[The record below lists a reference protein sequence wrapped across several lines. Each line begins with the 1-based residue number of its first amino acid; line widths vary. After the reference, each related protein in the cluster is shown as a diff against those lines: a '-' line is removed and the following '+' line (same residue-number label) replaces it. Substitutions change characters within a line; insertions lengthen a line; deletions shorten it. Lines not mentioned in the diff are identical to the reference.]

1 MFRYFGFSWDP
12 AAATQA
18 AVATRL
24 EESVWSTPDWQH
36 AFGGPGIRVFTTG
49 RRPGVNDVYS
59 LPSARGVI
67 LGRLFRR
74 PGHQPRSATVQLTD
88 WEGDQIQ
95 QTRGRALVDAYW
107 GRYVALLRPDSGST
121 LLLRDPSGTLP
132 CYRQEIDGVTVFYSW
147 LEDLIMLAPAA
158 ARPSVNWNAIA
169 ARLVLRQLGGR
180 ETALEDVEQVL
191 PGQLT
196 ALGKDA
202 PPPESLWSAYAFAKR
217 ATHHEVDAAERELRR
232 LVVACAQD
240 WSSCYE
246 SILLRLSGGV
256 DSAVLLGGLVATP
269 LATKITCLNY
279 HSAGSDSDERSFARL
294 AASKAG
300 VALVERER
308 NSTFLLDDLLTASRM
323 PTPEIYLGRLGSGRI
338 DAEVADEH
346 GARAMFT
353 GVGGDALFFQIPGTW
368 PAADYLSVKGFDRG
382 FLPACLDAAR
392 LGRVSLLESIKRALA
407 DQRHRTGPLNGWG
420 EFTKLMRRDAL
431 DGVRHP
437 ERYVHPELF
446 DAADLPIGKYNQFRA
461 LIDAC
466 GYYDPYLRE
475 AAPELVSPLLSQPVI
490 EFCLATPTWLLT
502 QGGRGR
508 GLVRRAFAGDIPREI
523 AARQSK
529 GGMEEHVAAIL
540 GRNLAFARSL
550 LLDGQLV
557 RRGLL
562 DRNKVEAALAGR
574 LSALGGYPAEIHE
587 CIAVE
592 AWLQRIAVAP
602 H

>member
-1 MFRYFGFSWDP
+1 MFRYVGFSWDP

-18 AVATRL
+18 AVASRL
-24 EESVWSTPDWQH
+24 EESVSCAPEWQQ
-36 AFGGPGIRVFTTG
+36 AFGGPGVRVFTIG
-49 RRPGVNDVYS
+49 RAPGVNDVHL
-59 LPSARGVI
+59 LPAARGVI

-74 PGHQPRSATVQLTD
+74 PDHPSRPATAQVTD
-88 WEGDQIQ
+88 REGEQIR
-95 QTRGRALVDAYW
+95 QTRGRVLVDEYW
-107 GRYVALLRPDSGST
+107 GRYVAVLLAESGRA
-121 LLLRDPSGTLP
+121 LLLRDPSGALP
-132 CYRQEIDGVTVFYSW
+132 CYRQAIDGVTVFFSW
-147 LEDLIMLAPAA
+147 LEDLIAFAPEAS
-158 ARPSVNWNAIA
+158 RPRVDWNAIA

-180 ETALEDVEQVL
+180 QTALEGVEQVL

-196 ALGKDA
+196 ALGPDA
-202 PPPESLWSAYAFAKR
+202 PPPEPLWSAYAFAKR
-217 ATHHEVDAAERELRR
+217 STHHEVDAAGRELRR

-240 WSSCYE
+240 WASCYG

-256 DSAVLLGGLVATP
+256 DSAVLLGGLVSTP

-294 AASKAG
+294 AASNAG

-308 NSTFLLDDLLTASRM
+308 NSTFLLDDLLAASRV
-323 PTPEIYLGRLGSGRI
+323 PTPENYLGRLGSGRI
-338 DAEVADEH
+338 DAEVADAH

-382 FLPACLDAAR
+382 FLRACLAAAR
-392 LGRVSLLESIKRALA
+392 LGRVSLLESIRRALA
-407 DQRHRTGPLNGWG
+407 DQGHGTGPLQGWG
-420 EFTKLMRRDAL
+420 QYTKLMRRDAL
-431 DGVRHP
+431 DGVRQP
-437 ERYVHPELF
+437 ERYVHPALL

-461 LIDAC
+461 LIDAG
-466 GYYDPYLRE
+466 GYYDLYLRE

-490 EFCLATPTWLLT
+490 EFCLATPTWVLT

-523 AARQSK
+523 ALRQSK
-529 GGMEEHVAAIL
+529 GGMEEHVAAVL
-540 GRNLAFARSL
+540 ARNLAFARSL

-562 DRNKVEAALAGR
+562 DRDKVEGALAGR
-574 LSALGGYPAEIHE
+574 LCARGGYPAEIHE

-592 AWLQRIAVAP
+592 AWLRRMSVER

>member
-1 MFRYFGFSWDP
+1 MFRYFGFSWD
-12 AAATQA
+12 AAAAMQA
-18 AVATRL
+18 AAATRL
-24 EESVWSTPDWQH
+24 EEAVWSKSDWQP
-36 AFGGPGIRVFTTG
+36 AFGGPGIRVFTIG
-49 RRPGVNDVYS
+49 RAPGVNDIYS

-74 PGHQPRSATVQLTD
+74 PAHQSRSATVQLTD
-88 WEGDQIQ
+88 WEGEHIQ
-95 QTRGRALVDAYW
+95 QTRGRALVDEYW
-107 GRYVALLRPDSGST
+107 GRYVALLRPQSGST
-121 LLLRDPSGTLP
+121 LLLRDPSGALP
-132 CYRQEIDGVTVFYSW
+132 CYRLEIEGVTVFFSW
-147 LEDLIMLAPAA
+147 FEDLIMLAPAA
-158 ARPSVNWNAIA
+158 AQPHVNWNAIA

-180 ETALEDVEQVL
+180 ETALEGVEQVL

-196 ALGKDA
+196 VLGKGA

-217 ATHHEVDAAERELRR
+217 ATHHEVGAAERELRR
-232 LVVACAQD
+232 VVVACAQD
-240 WSSCYE
+240 WSSCYR

-269 LATKITCLNY
+269 LATRITCLNY

-323 PTPEIYLGRLGSGRI
+323 PTPENYLGRLGSGRI
-338 DAEVADEH
+338 DAEVADAH
-346 GARAMFT
+346 GAQAMFT

-382 FLPACLDAAR
+382 FLGACLDAAR
-392 LGRVSLLESIKRALA
+392 LGRVSLLESIRQALA
-407 DQRHRTGPLNGWG
+407 DRRHASGPLQGWG
-420 EFTKLMRRDAL
+420 EYTKLMSRDAL

-437 ERYVHPELF
+437 ERYVHPGLF
-446 DAADLPIGKYNQFRA
+446 DAADLPIGKYNQLRG

-466 GYYDPYLRE
+466 SYYDPYLRQ
-475 AAPELVSPLLSQPVI
+475 AAPELVNPLLSQPI
-490 EFCLATPTWLLT
+490 TEFCLAAPTWLLT
-502 QGGRGR
+502 DGGRGR
-508 GLVRRAFAGDIPREI
+508 GLLRRAFAGDIPREI
-523 AARQSK
+523 ATRQSK
-529 GGMEEHVAAIL
+529 GGMDEHAAAIL
-540 GRNLAFARSL
+540 GRNLAFARTL

-562 DRNKVEAALAGR
+562 DRDKVEAALAGR
-574 LSALGGYPAEIHE
+574 ISSLRGYPAETHE

-592 AWLQRIAVAP
+592 AWLQRISMAT

>member
-1 MFRYFGFSWDP
+1 MFRYVGFSWDP
-12 AAATQA
+12 AVAAQA

-24 EESVWSTPDWQH
+24 EEAVWSIPDWQQ
-36 AFGGPGIRVFTTG
+36 ALGGPGIRVFIIG
-49 RRPGVNDVYS
+49 RRPGVNDVYP

-74 PGHQPRSATVQLTD
+74 PGRQDGVAEVRLTD
-88 WEGDQIQ
+88 CEGEQVL
-95 QTRGRALVDAYW
+95 QTRGRALVDDYW
-107 GRYVALLRPDSGST
+107 GRYVAVLRPDPGST

-132 CYRQEIDGVTVFYSW
+132 CFRQEIDGVTVFFSW
-147 LEDLIMLAPAA
+147 LEDFIALAPAA
-158 ARPSVNWNAIA
+158 AQPRVNWNAIA

-180 ETALEDVEQVL
+180 ETALDGVEQVL

-196 ALGKDA
+196 ALGDGA
-202 PPPESLWSAYAFAKR
+202 PPPEPLWSAHAFARR
-217 ATHHEVDAAERELRR
+217 AVHQEPDAAERELRR
-232 LVVACAQD
+232 LVVACARD
-240 WSSCYE
+240 WSSCYG

-256 DSAVLLGGLVATP
+256 DSAVLLGGLVAKP

-300 VALVERER
+300 VKLVERER
-308 NSTFLLDDLLTASRM
+308 NSTFLLDDLLTASRV

-338 DAEVADEH
+338 DAEVADTH

-353 GVGGDALFFQIPGTW
+353 GVGGDALFFQIPCTW

-382 FLPACLDAAR
+382 FLRACLAAAR
-392 LGRVSLLESIKRALA
+392 LGHVSLLESIKHALA
-407 DQRHRTGPLNGWG
+407 DQRHGTGPLQGWG
-420 EFTKLMRRDAL
+420 EYTKLMRRDAL
-431 DGVRHP
+431 DSVRHP
-437 ERYVHPELF
+437 ERYVHPELV

-466 GYYDPYLRE
+466 SYYDPYLRE

-502 QGGRGR
+502 QGGRAR

-562 DRNKVEAALAGR
+562 DRDKVEAALAGR

-592 AWLQRIAVAP
+592 AWLQRMSIAS